1 MTLATILAALAAAPT
16 AESIAARLASF
27 RLPDT
32 CDYRM
37 TTSVEGPGLSVVARS
52 HVIQAGAERSWT
64 EVESGGRRLRVVRDG
79 DAVRVTDMASGR
91 TSESP
96 AGAVAGGPVDMDG
109 LRNVA
114 WMAPR
119 SLGAG
124 RWELRE
130 QGPGARQLVWSEERG
145 ELEALST
152 VGETGDTLRTQFG
165 WTRVAGR
172 KVPASM
178 VLRAGAMTTRIDF
191 SSWSFPG
198 SIPAALFSVR

>member
-1 MTLATILAALAAAPT
+1 MSLAIILAALAASPT
-16 AESIAARLASF
+16 AESIVARLASF

-37 TTSVEGPGLSVVARS
+37 STSVDGPGLSVVARS

-79 DAVRVTDMASGR
+79 DVVRVTDMAGGR
-91 TSESP
+91 TTESP
-96 AGAVAGGPVDMDG
+96 AGGVAGGPVDMDG
-109 LRNVA
+109 LGKVA
-114 WMAPR
+114 WTAPR
-119 SLGAG
+119 SLGSG

-130 QGPGARQLVWSEERG
+130 QGGTGRRLVWSEERG
-145 ELEALST
+145 ELDSLSM
-152 VGETGDTLRTQFG
+152 VGETGDTLRTRFG
-165 WTRVAGR
+165 WTTVAGR

-191 SSWSFPG
+191 SSWSFPR
-198 SIPAALFSVR
+198 SIPASLFSVR